1 LKLIMRHCSKGP
13 RRILI
18 SLSIC
23 LSIFLGIVILSLP
36 ASCQEVCQEVTV
48 TDYTGRS
55 VTIAQPVERIVSLS
69 SSGSEILCA
78 LGAGDRIVGRGETS
92 LFPPSLAEV
101 AVMGKSSLS
110 PDLEL
115 IVEQDPDLVIADT
128 MLKDEDRTSLESAG
142 IPVLEES
149 FVDPPGVIEVAGHL
163 GLILD
168 QEERA
173 SELVDFLEGRQS
185 LIEDEVSG
193 LGPEGRPDVFLEREW
208 AYHTASAGT
217 SSHNLVVFAGGDN
230 IAGDEDIEYPTV
242 SPEWV
247 VECDPEVMV
256 KLAWSTTG
264 ETSTEEELEA
274 VRDEILSRPE
284 LANVKAVRE
293 GRVHV
298 LNSKANSGLRSII
311 GELYL
316 AKWFHPQ
323 LFEDV
328 DPEEVHR
335 DMIRRFFDLELE
347 GAYAYP

>member
-1 LKLIMRHCSKGP
+1 MKLKRCHNPNGSGGALIG
-13 RRILI
+13 
-18 SLSIC
+18 LSIC
-23 LSIFLGIVILSLP
+23 LSIFICIAALSP
-36 ASCQEVCQEVTV
+36 SAFGQEVAVTV

-55 VTIAQPVERIVSLS
+55 VTIDKPVEKIVSLS
-69 SSGSEILCA
+69 SSGSEIICA
-78 LGAGDRIVGRGETS
+78 LGAGDRIVGRGESS

-128 MLKDEDRTSLESAG
+128 MLKDDARTSLENAG

-149 FVDPPGVIEVAGHL
+149 FVDPPRVIEVAGHL
-163 GLILD
+163 GTILD
-168 QEERA
+168 EEERA
-173 SELVDFLEGRQS
+173 ADLVDFLERFQRI
-185 LIEDEVSG
+185 IEDNVSG
-193 LGPEGRPDVFLEREW
+193 LGPDERPDVFLEREW
-208 AYHTASAGT
+208 VYHTASAGT

-230 IAGDEDIEYPTV
+230 IAGDEEIEYPTV

-247 VECDPEVMV
+247 VESDPDVIV

-264 ETSTEEELEA
+264 ETSTEEELAA

-284 LANVKAVRE
+284 LANVKAVRD

-328 DPEEVHR
+328 DPEEVHQ
-335 DMIRRFFDLELE
+335 DMIRRFFDLDIE

>member
-1 LKLIMRHCSKGP
+1 MNMYDNSNGSRSVRLR
-13 RRILI
+13 
-18 SLSIC
+18 LSIC
-23 LSIFLGIVILSLP
+23 LSVAVCIAALTLP
-36 ASCQEVCQEVTV
+36 ALCQEVTV

-55 VTIAQPVERIVSLS
+55 VTIALPVEKIVSLS

-78 LGAGDRIVGRGETS
+78 LGAEEKIVGRGESS
-92 LFPPSLAEV
+92 LFPPSLADV

-128 MLKDEDRTSLESAG
+128 MLKDDARTSLENAG

-149 FVDPPGVIEVAGHL
+149 FVDPPRVIEVAGQL

-168 QEERA
+168 EEERA
-173 SELVDFLEGRQS
+173 SELVDFLEGYQRI
-185 LIEDEVSG
+185 IEDNVSE
-193 LGPEGRPDVFLEREW
+193 LGPEERPDVFLEREW
-208 AYHTASAGT
+208 VYHTASAGT

-230 IAGDEDIEYPTV
+230 IASDEDIEYPTV

-247 VECDPEVMV
+247 VESDPDVIV

-284 LANVKAVRE
+284 LANVKAVKD

-328 DPEEVHR
+328 DPEEVHQ